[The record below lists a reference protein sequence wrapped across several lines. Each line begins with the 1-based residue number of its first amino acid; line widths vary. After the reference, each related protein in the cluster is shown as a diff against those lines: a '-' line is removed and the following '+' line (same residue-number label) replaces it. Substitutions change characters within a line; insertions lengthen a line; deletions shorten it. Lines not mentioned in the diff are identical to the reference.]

1 VSKLGAVVEAVEKH
15 GRFVLEQVKRAR
27 SDERFARAVIE
38 RWNKIKA
45 ETPIAKAPTGLPL
58 PRLALPEID
67 EPGEIARYLFS
78 EGLPGEF
85 PYLNGAYREM
95 YLEPLREI
103 ETGSYGNKKSSNGD
117 SNGAI
122 AARVSRAKTPEPP
135 ARPPLQEEP
144 TRLFSGLM
152 LAEDTNKRFHF
163 LSAHQRSKRLSTA
176 FDGPTLYGIDSDADG
191 VFGKIGEGGV
201 AVDTVEDMV
210 RLYDGFEL
218 GAPNFSASMTISGPA
233 PIIMAMYIAAA
244 KRRFGPKVVPNLRG
258 TIQAD
263 IFKEVQAQNE
273 TIFPTEA
280 SLRFLCDMIEWTTAN
295 MPRWYPVS
303 ISGYHIGE
311 AGSTPVQQAAY
322 TLSNGFAY
330 AEMLTARGVPV
341 DQFAPRL
348 SFFLD
353 CGLDV
358 EYIALARV
366 SRKIWAIGMRDV
378 FGANARGQMFKL
390 HTQTSGRSLIAA
402 EFKNNLT
409 RTAAELMLAY
419 MNGTNSCHS
428 NSADEPFTTP
438 SEEWIRLA
446 AHGQAIL
453 LEESGIFK
461 HTMNMLS
468 GSPGMK
474 AVERAVEKAILDEF
488 REIESLGGV
497 LAAVENR
504 YQRSQIQNAA
514 HRYEQQIYD
523 GTRPIVGLNRYRN
536 GADEMPEIE
545 LARTPR
551 ARQKLQV
558 ERLKKFKK
566 KNAEKSKSALDKLAT
581 AVERGENCFRLCWK
595 RWKFV
600 HLAKS
605 LAACKRLWGGS
616 GRWCK
621 RSAESQC
628 FVNRF
633 GRARLYRAGA
643 SPNEGSAKQ
652 VVRR

>member
-1 VSKLGAVVEAVEKH
+1 MSKLGQVVEAVEKYN
-15 GRFVLEQVKRAR
+15 GFVLNQVKRAR
-27 SDERFARAVIE
+27 SDEKFGRE
-38 RWNKIKA
+38 LSDRWTEIKSK
-45 ETPIAKAPTGLPL
+45 TPVTHTPTGLPL

-67 EPGEIARYLFS
+67 EPGEIARYLFG

-85 PYLNGAYREM
+85 PFLNGAYREM
-95 YLEPLREI
+95 YLEPVREI
-103 ETGSYGNKKSSNGD
+103 KTGSFGKKTSGD
-117 SNGAI
+117 GAKEKASGNGAQ
-122 AARVSRAKTPEPP
+122 
-135 ARPPLQEEP
+135 PLEEP

-152 LAEDTNKRFHF
+152 LAEDTNERFHY
-163 LSAHQRSKRLSTA
+163 LTQHQRTHRLSTA

-201 AVDTVEDMV
+201 AIDTVEDMV
-210 RLYDGFEL
+210 RLYDGFDL
-218 GAPNFSASMTISGPA
+218 GSPNFSASMTISGPA

-244 KRRFGPKVVPNLRG
+244 KRRFGPKVVPKLRG

-273 TIFPTEA
+273 TIFPIEA
-280 SLRFLCDMIEWTTAN
+280 SLRFLTDMVEFTTRE
-295 MPRWYPVS
+295 MPRWYPIS

-330 AEMLTARGVPV
+330 AEMFSGRGIPV
-341 DQFAPRL
+341 DQFGPRL

-353 CGLDV
+353 CGLDA

-366 SRKIWAIGMRDV
+366 SRRIWAIGMRDA
-378 FGANARGQMFKL
+378 FGAGPRGQLFKL

-419 MNGTNSCHS
+419 MNATNSCHS

-474 AVERAVEKAILDEF
+474 AVERAVEVAILDEF
-488 REIESLGGV
+488 REIERLGGV
-497 LAAVENR
+497 LAAVEDR
-504 YQRSQIQNAA
+504 YQRSQIQSAA
-514 HRYEQQIYD
+514 HRYEQQIYE
-523 GTRPIVGLNRYRN
+523 GTRPIIGLNRYRN
-536 GADEMPEIE
+536 GSDDIPEVK

-551 ARQKLQV
+551 KKQQLQV
-558 ERLKKFKK
+558 DRLAKFKK
-566 KNAEKSKSALDKLAT
+566 KNAGKAKRALDKLADV
-581 AVERGENCFRLCWK
+581 VERGENCFPTLLEAVEVCSLGQITGRLQE
-595 RWKFV
+595 V
-600 HLAKS
+600 V
-605 LAACKRLWGGS
+605 
-616 GRWCK
+616 GRF
-621 RSAESQC
+621 RPM
-628 FVNRF
+628 V
-633 GRARLYRAGA
+633 
-643 SPNEGSAKQ
+643 
-652 VVRR
+652 

>member
-1 VSKLGAVVEAVEKH
+1 MSKLGQVVESVENYDK
-15 GRFVLEQVKRAR
+15 FVLEQVKSAR
-27 SDERFARAVIE
+27 SDQKFGRELMG
-38 RWNKIKA
+38 RWNDVKAKIPVSR
-45 ETPIAKAPTGLPL
+45 TPTGLPL

-67 EPGEIARYLFS
+67 EPGEIARCIFG

-85 PYLNGAYREM
+85 PYLNAAYREM
-95 YLEPLREI
+95 YLEPVREI
-103 ETGSYGNKKSSNGD
+103 ESFEKNASKIDKSASRTD
-117 SNGAI
+117 S
-122 AARVSRAKTPEPP
+122 SRGEKIPQA
-135 ARPPLQEEP
+135 EEP

-152 LAEDTNKRFHF
+152 LAEDTNERFHY
-163 LSAHQRSKRLSTA
+163 LTRHQRTHRLSTA

-201 AVDTVEDMV
+201 AIDTVEDMV
-210 RLYDGFEL
+210 RLYDGFDL
-218 GAPNFSASMTISGPA
+218 GSQNFSASMTISGPA

-244 KRRFGPKVVPNLRG
+244 KLRFGRKVVPKLRG

-263 IFKEVQAQNE
+263 IFKEIQAQNE
-273 TIFPTEA
+273 TIFPIEP
-280 SLRFLCDMIEWTTAN
+280 SLRFLSDMVEFTTRE
-295 MPRWYPVS
+295 MPRWYPIS

-330 AEMLTARGVPV
+330 AEMFAGRGISV
-341 DQFAPRL
+341 DQFGPRL

-366 SRKIWAIGMRDV
+366 SRRIWAIGMRDV
-378 FGANARGQMFKL
+378 FGAGPKAQLFKL

-419 MNGTNSCHS
+419 MNATNSCHS

-474 AVERAVEKAILDEF
+474 AVERAVEAAILDEF
-488 REIESLGGV
+488 REIDRLGGV
-497 LAAVENR
+497 LAAVEER

-523 GTRPIVGLNRYRN
+523 GTRPIIGLNRYRD
-536 GADEMPEIE
+536 GAEEIPEVK
-545 LARTPR
+545 LVRTPR
-551 ARQKLQV
+551 AKQQLQV
-558 ERLKKFKK
+558 DRLAKFKK
-566 KNAEKSKSALDKLAT
+566 KNAEKAKPALDKLAQ
-581 AVERGENCFRLCWK
+581 AVEHGENFFPPLLEAVEVCSLGQITGRLQEVVGRFRPM
-595 RWKFV
+595 V
-600 HLAKS
+600 
-605 LAACKRLWGGS
+605 
-616 GRWCK
+616 
-621 RSAESQC
+621 
-628 FVNRF
+628 
-633 GRARLYRAGA
+633 
-643 SPNEGSAKQ
+643 
-652 VVRR
+652 

>member
-1 VSKLGAVVEAVEKH
+1 MSKLGRVVEAVEKYN
-15 GRFVLEQVKRAR
+15 GFVENEVKRAR
-27 SDERFARAVIE
+27 SDKKFGQQMVD
-38 RWNKIKA
+38 RWNEIKA
-45 ETPIAKAPTGLPL
+45 KIPVGTAPTGLKL

-67 EPGEIARYLFS
+67 EAGDITRYLLGD
-78 EGLPGEF
+78 GLPGEF
-85 PYLNGAYREM
+85 PFLNGAYREM
-95 YLEPLREI
+95 YLEPLQQPPI
-103 ETGSYGNKKSSNGD
+103 ETGAYEKNGHG
-117 SNGAI
+117 SKAKLNGSKNGAKPQ
-122 AARVSRAKTPEPP
+122 VT
-135 ARPPLQEEP
+135 EEP

-152 LAEDTNKRFHF
+152 LAEDTNERFHF
-163 LSAHQRSKRLSTA
+163 LGAHQRSKRLSTA
-176 FDGPTLYGIDSDADG
+176 FDGPTLYGIDSDAPG
-191 VFGKIGEGGV
+191 ILGKIGEGGV

-210 RLYDGFEL
+210 RLYDGFDL
-218 GAPNFSASMTISGPA
+218 GSPDFSASMTISGPA

-244 KRRFGPKVVPNLRG
+244 KRRFGDGIVPKLRG

-273 TIFPTEA
+273 TIFPVEA
-280 SLRFLCDMIEWTTAN
+280 SLRFLTDMMEFTTRE

-330 AEMLTARGVPV
+330 AEMMANRGMSA
-341 DQFAPRL
+341 DEFGPRL

-358 EYIALARV
+358 EYIALTRV
-366 SRKIWAIGMRDV
+366 SRRIWAIGMRDA
-378 FGANARGQMFKL
+378 FGAGPKAQMFKV
-390 HTQTSGRSLIAA
+390 HTQTSGRSLVAA

-409 RTAAELMLAY
+409 RTAAELMLSY

-453 LEESGIFK
+453 LDESGIFK

-474 AVERAVEKAILDEF
+474 AVERAVEAAILEEF
-488 REIESLGGV
+488 REIERLGGV
-497 LAAVENR
+497 MGAVENR

-523 GTRPIVGLNRYRN
+523 GTRPIIALNKYRN
-536 GADEMPEIE
+536 DSEEMPEFE

-551 ARQKLQV
+551 AKQQLQV
-558 ERLKKFKK
+558 DRLKKFKA
-566 KNAEKSKSALDKLAT
+566 KNARKAEQALAKLA
-581 AVERGENCFRLCWK
+581 AVVETDENCFPALMEAAEVC
-595 RWKFV
+595 
-600 HLAKS
+600 S
-605 LAACKRLWGGS
+605 LGQIS
-616 GRWCK
+616 GRLQ
-621 RSAESQC
+621 E
-628 FVNRF
+628 VVGRF
-633 GRARLYRAGA
+633 R
-643 SPNEGSAKQ
+643 PM
-652 VVRR
+652 V

>member
-1 VSKLGAVVEAVEKH
+1 MSKLGNVVESVEKYNQ
-15 GRFVLEQVKRAR
+15 FVVDQVKRAR
-27 SDERFARAVIE
+27 TDKDFGRDLVG
-38 RWNKIKA
+38 RWNDIKA
-45 ETPIAKAPTGLPL
+45 KIPTSRTPTGILL

-67 EPGEIARYLFS
+67 EAGEIARYLFG

-95 YLEPLREI
+95 YLEPIREVESFEKNG
-103 ETGSYGNKKSSNGD
+103 ETKKS
-117 SNGAI
+117 
-122 AARVSRAKTPEPP
+122 KTGKKIP
-135 ARPPLQEEP
+135 QTEEP

-152 LAEDTNKRFHF
+152 LAEDTNERFHF
-163 LSAHQRSKRLSTA
+163 LTAHQRTHRLSTA

-201 AVDTVEDMV
+201 AIDTVEDMV
-210 RLYDGFEL
+210 RLYDGFDL
-218 GAPNFSASMTISGPA
+218 GSANFSASMTISGPA

-244 KRRFGPKVVPNLRG
+244 KRRFGPSVVPKLRG
-258 TIQAD
+258 TVQAD

-273 TIFPTEA
+273 TIFPIEP
-280 SLRFLCDMIEWTTAN
+280 SLRFLTDMVEFTSRE
-295 MPRWYPVS
+295 MPRWYPIS

-330 AEMLTARGVPV
+330 AEMFAARGIPV
-341 DQFAPRL
+341 DQFGPRL

-366 SRKIWAIGMRDV
+366 SRRIWAIGMRDV
-378 FGANARGQMFKL
+378 FGAGPKAQLYKL

-419 MNGTNSCHS
+419 INATNSCHS

-474 AVERAVEKAILDEF
+474 AVERAVEAAILEEF
-488 REIESLGGV
+488 REIERLGGV
-497 LAAVENR
+497 LAAVEER

-523 GTRPIVGLNRYRN
+523 GTRPIIALNKYRN
-536 GADEMPEIE
+536 GDDGAPEVK
-545 LARTPR
+545 LVRTPR
-551 ARQKLQV
+551 KKQQLQV
-558 ERLKKFKK
+558 DRLAKFKK
-566 KNAEKSKSALDKLAT
+566 KNAEKSKRALDKLAAVAESGKNCFPALLE
-581 AVERGENCFRLCWK
+581 AVEVCSLGQITGRLQEVVGRFRPM
-595 RWKFV
+595 V
-600 HLAKS
+600 
-605 LAACKRLWGGS
+605 
-616 GRWCK
+616 
-621 RSAESQC
+621 
-628 FVNRF
+628 
-633 GRARLYRAGA
+633 
-643 SPNEGSAKQ
+643 
-652 VVRR
+652 

>member
-1 VSKLGAVVEAVEKH
+1 MSKLGQVVESVEKYNQ
-15 GRFVLEQVKRAR
+15 FVVDQVKRAR
-27 SDERFARAVIE
+27 TDEKIGRDLLG
-38 RWNKIKA
+38 RWDDIKA
-45 ETPIAKAPTGLPL
+45 KIPTTRAPTGLSL

-67 EPGEIARYLFS
+67 EPGEIARFLFG

-95 YLEPLREI
+95 YLEPIREV
-103 ETGSYGNKKSSNGD
+103 ESLEKNG
-117 SNGAI
+117 
-122 AARVSRAKTPEPP
+122 RAKGGKSAKKIAP
-135 ARPPLQEEP
+135 AEEP

-152 LAEDTNKRFHF
+152 LAEDTNERFHF
-163 LSAHQRSKRLSTA
+163 LTAHQRTHRLSTA
-176 FDGPTLYGIDSDADG
+176 FDGPTRYGIDSDADG

-201 AVDTVEDMV
+201 AIDTVEDMV

-218 GAPNFSASMTISGPA
+218 GSADFSASMTISGPA

-244 KRRFGPKVVPNLRG
+244 KRRFGPKVLPKLRG
-258 TIQAD
+258 TVQAD

-280 SLRFLCDMIEWTTAN
+280 SLRFLTDMVEFTTRE
-295 MPRWYPVS
+295 MPRWYPIS

-330 AEMLTARGVPV
+330 AEMFAARGIPIE
-341 DQFAPRL
+341 QFGPRL

-358 EYIALARV
+358 EYIALSRV
-366 SRKIWAIGMRDV
+366 SRRIWAIGMRDA
-378 FGANARGQMFKL
+378 FGAGPRGQMFKL
-390 HTQTSGRSLIAA
+390 HTQTSGRSLVAA

-419 MNGTNSCHS
+419 MNATNSSHS

-461 HTMNMLS
+461 NTMNMLS
-468 GSPGMK
+468 GSPRI
-474 AVERAVEKAILDEF
+474 AYVERAVEAAILEEF
-488 REIESLGGV
+488 REIEKLGGV
-497 LAAVENR
+497 LSAVEER
-504 YQRSQIQNAA
+504 YQRSQIQSAA

-523 GTRPIVGLNRYRN
+523 GTRPIIALNKYRN
-536 GADEMPEIE
+536 GSDEDMPEVK

-551 ARQKLQV
+551 KKQQLQV
-558 ERLKKFKK
+558 DRLTKFKK
-566 KNAEKSKSALDKLAT
+566 KIVEKSKRALDKLAAVAESGKNCFPALLE
-581 AVERGENCFRLCWK
+581 AVEVCSLGQITGRLQEVVGRFRPM
-595 RWKFV
+595 V
-600 HLAKS
+600 
-605 LAACKRLWGGS
+605 
-616 GRWCK
+616 
-621 RSAESQC
+621 
-628 FVNRF
+628 
-633 GRARLYRAGA
+633 
-643 SPNEGSAKQ
+643 
-652 VVRR
+652 

>member
-1 VSKLGAVVEAVEKH
+1 MSKLGQVVEAVEKYNQ
-15 GRFVLEQVKRAR
+15 FVLDQVKRAR
-27 SDERFARAVIE
+27 SDEKFGRELIQ
-38 RWNKIKA
+38 RWTEIKKN
-45 ETPIAKAPTGLPL
+45 TPITRAPTGLAL
-58 PRLALPEID
+58 PRLALPEVD
-67 EPGEIARYLFS
+67 EPGEIARYLFG

-85 PYLNGAYREM
+85 PFTNGAYREM
-95 YLEPLREI
+95 YLEPIREA
-103 ETGSYGNKKSSNGD
+103 EEGSYGKNGH
-117 SNGAI
+117 GK
-122 AARVSRAKTPEPP
+122 RGETELKQT
-135 ARPPLQEEP
+135 EEP
-144 TRLFSGLM
+144 TRLFSGFG
-152 LAEDTNKRFHF
+152 LAEETNERFHY
-163 LSAHQRSKRLSTA
+163 LTSHQRTTRLSTA

-191 VFGKIGEGGV
+191 VFGKVGEGGV
-201 AVDTVEDMV
+201 AIDTVEDMM
-210 RLYDGFEL
+210 RLYDGFDL
-218 GAPNFSASMTISGPA
+218 GSPSFSASMTISGPA

-244 KRRFGPKVVPNLRG
+244 KRRFGKNVLPKLRG

-280 SLRFLCDMIEWTTAN
+280 SLRFLCDMIEFTTAK

-311 AGSTPVQQAAY
+311 AGATPVQQAAY

-330 AEMLTARGVPV
+330 AEMLTARGIPV
-341 DQFAPRL
+341 DQFGPRL

-366 SRKIWAIGMRDV
+366 SRKIWAIGMRNA
-378 FGANARGQMFKL
+378 FGAGPRGQMFKL
-390 HTQTSGRSLIAA
+390 HTQTSGRSLVAA

-453 LEESGIFK
+453 LDESGLFK

-474 AVERAVEKAILDEF
+474 AVERAVEAAILEEF
-488 REIESLGGV
+488 RQIERLGGV
-497 LAAVENR
+497 LAAIEHR
-504 YQRSQIQNAA
+504 YQRSQIQTAA

-523 GTRPIVGLNRYRN
+523 GTRPIIALNKYRE
-536 GADEMPEIE
+536 ADEKMPEVKMV
-545 LARTPR
+545 RTSR
-551 ARQKLQV
+551 AKKHLQID
-558 ERLKKFKK
+558 RLEKFKR
-566 KNAEKSKSALDKLAT
+566 KNAEKAKRALDKLAEV
-581 AVERGENCFRLCWK
+581 VERGENCFLTLIEAVEVCSLGQITERLQEI
-595 RWKFV
+595 V
-600 HLAKS
+600 
-605 LAACKRLWGGS
+605 
-616 GRWCK
+616 GRF
-621 RSAESQC
+621 RPM
-628 FVNRF
+628 V
-633 GRARLYRAGA
+633 
-643 SPNEGSAKQ
+643 
-652 VVRR
+652 

>member
-1 VSKLGAVVEAVEKH
+1 MSKLGQVVESIEKYNK
-15 GRFVLEQVKRAR
+15 FVLDQVNRAR
-27 SDERFARAVIE
+27 TDEKFGRE
-38 RWNKIKA
+38 LLGRWTDIKA
-45 ETPIAKAPTGLPL
+45 KIPISRTPTGLPL

-67 EPGEIARYLFS
+67 DPGEIARYLLG

-85 PYLNGAYREM
+85 PFLNGAYREM
-95 YLEPLREI
+95 YLEPIREV
-103 ETGSYGNKKSSNGD
+103 ESFEKNG
-117 SNGAI
+117 GGPQ
-122 AARVSRAKTPEPP
+122 RA
-135 ARPPLQEEP
+135 ARPPLPQAEEP

-152 LAEDTNKRFHF
+152 LAEDTNERFHY
-163 LSAHQRSKRLSTA
+163 LTQHQRTHRLSTA

-201 AVDTVEDMV
+201 AIDTVEDMV
-210 RLYDGFEL
+210 RLYDGFDL
-218 GAPNFSASMTISGPA
+218 GSPNFSASMTISGPA

-244 KRRFGPKVVPNLRG
+244 KRRFGPKVVPKLRG

-273 TIFPTEA
+273 TIFPIEA
-280 SLRFLCDMIEWTTAN
+280 SLRFLTDMVEFTTQE
-295 MPRWYPVS
+295 MPRWYPIS

-330 AEMLTARGVPV
+330 AEMFAARGIPV
-341 DQFAPRL
+341 DQFGPRL

-366 SRKIWAIGMRDV
+366 SRRIWAIGMRDV
-378 FGANARGQMFKL
+378 FGAGPRGQLFKL

-419 MNGTNSCHS
+419 MNATNSCHS

-438 SEEWIRLA
+438 TAEWIRLA

-474 AVERAVEKAILDEF
+474 AVERSVEAAILDEF
-488 REIESLGGV
+488 REIERLGGV
-497 LAAVENR
+497 LAAVEDR

-514 HRYEQQIYD
+514 HRYEQQIYN
-523 GTRPIVGLNRYRN
+523 GVRPIIGLNRYRN
-536 GADEMPEIE
+536 GEDDTPEVK
-545 LARTPR
+545 LVRTSR
-551 ARQKLQV
+551 KKQQLQV
-558 ERLKKFKK
+558 DRLSRFKK
-566 KNAEKSKSALDKLAT
+566 KNADKADRALDKLAEV
-581 AVERGENCFRLCWK
+581 VERGENCFRMLLEAAEVC
-595 RWKFV
+595 
-600 HLAKS
+600 S
-605 LAACKRLWGGS
+605 LGQIS
-616 GRWCK
+616 GRLQ
-621 RSAESQC
+621 E
-628 FVNRF
+628 VVGRF
-633 GRARLYRAGA
+633 R
-643 SPNEGSAKQ
+643 PM
-652 VVRR
+652 V

>member
-1 VSKLGAVVEAVEKH
+1 MSKLGQIVESIEKYNK
-15 GRFVLEQVKRAR
+15 FVLDQVKRAR
-27 SDERFARAVIE
+27 TDEQFGRE
-38 RWNKIKA
+38 LLGRWNDTKAKIPV
-45 ETPIAKAPTGLPL
+45 TRTPTGVPL

-67 EPGEIARYLFS
+67 EPGEIARYLFG

-85 PYLNGAYREM
+85 PFLNGAYREM
-95 YLEPLREI
+95 YLEPIREV
-103 ETGSYGNKKSSNGD
+103 ESFAKNG
-117 SNGAI
+117 
-122 AARVSRAKTPEPP
+122 EPP
-135 ARPPLQEEP
+135 QRSARPPLPQAEEP

-152 LAEDTNKRFHF
+152 LAEDTNERFHY
-163 LSAHQRSKRLSTA
+163 LTRHQRTHRLSTA

-201 AVDTVEDMV
+201 AIDTVEDMV
-210 RLYDGFEL
+210 RLYDGFDL
-218 GAPNFSASMTISGPA
+218 GSPNFSASMTISGPA

-244 KRRFGPKVVPNLRG
+244 KRRFGPKVVPKLRG

-273 TIFPTEA
+273 TIFPIEA
-280 SLRFLCDMIEWTTAN
+280 SLRFLTDMVEFTTRE
-295 MPRWYPVS
+295 MPRWYPIS

-330 AEMLTARGVPV
+330 AEMFAARGIPV
-341 DQFAPRL
+341 DQFGPRL

-353 CGLDV
+353 CGLDA

-366 SRKIWAIGMRDV
+366 SRRIWAIGMRDV
-378 FGANARGQMFKL
+378 FGAGPRAQLFKL

-409 RTAAELMLAY
+409 RTAAELVLAY
-419 MNGTNSCHS
+419 MNATNSCHS

-474 AVERAVEKAILDEF
+474 AVERSVEAAILDEF
-488 REIESLGGV
+488 REIERLGGV
-497 LAAVENR
+497 LAAVEDR

-514 HRYEQQIYD
+514 HRYEQQIYN
-523 GTRPIVGLNRYRN
+523 GTRPIIGLNRYRD
-536 GADEMPEIE
+536 GGEEIPEVK
-545 LARTPR
+545 LTRTPR
-551 ARQKLQV
+551 KKQQLQV
-558 ERLKKFKK
+558 DRLDKFKK
-566 KNAEKSKSALDKLAT
+566 KNADKAKRTLDKLAD
-581 AVERGENCFRLCWK
+581 AVERGENCFSMLLEAAEVCSLGQITGRLQE
-595 RWKFV
+595 V
-600 HLAKS
+600 V
-605 LAACKRLWGGS
+605 
-616 GRWCK
+616 GRF
-621 RSAESQC
+621 RPM
-628 FVNRF
+628 V
-633 GRARLYRAGA
+633 
-643 SPNEGSAKQ
+643 
-652 VVRR
+652 

>member
-1 VSKLGAVVEAVEKH
+1 MSKLGQVVESVEKYNK
-15 GRFVLEQVKRAR
+15 FVLDQVKRAR
-27 SDERFARAVIE
+27 SDEKFGRDLLG
-38 RWNKIKA
+38 RWNDIKA
-45 ETPIAKAPTGLPL
+45 KIPATRTPTGLPL

-67 EPGEIARYLFS
+67 EPGEIARYLFG

-85 PYLNGAYREM
+85 PFLNGAYREM
-95 YLEPLREI
+95 YLEPVREVESFEKNG
-103 ETGSYGNKKSSNGD
+103 ETKTGKSDKK
-117 SNGAI
+117 
-122 AARVSRAKTPEPP
+122 PP
-135 ARPPLQEEP
+135 QAEEP

-152 LAEDTNKRFHF
+152 LAEDTNERFHY
-163 LSAHQRSKRLSTA
+163 LTQHQRTHRLSTA
-176 FDGPTLYGIDSDADG
+176 FDGPTLYGMDSDADG

-201 AVDTVEDMV
+201 AIDTVEDMM
-210 RLYDGFEL
+210 RLYDGFDL
-218 GAPNFSASMTISGPA
+218 GSPNFSASMTISGPA

-244 KRRFGPKVVPNLRG
+244 KRRFGQKVVSKLRG

-273 TIFPTEA
+273 TIFPIEP
-280 SLRFLCDMIEWTTAN
+280 SLRFLTDLVEFTTRE
-295 MPRWYPVS
+295 MPRWYPIS

-330 AEMLTARGVPV
+330 AEMFAARRIPV
-341 DQFAPRL
+341 DQFGPRL

-353 CGLDV
+353 CGLDA
-358 EYIALARV
+358 EYVALARV
-366 SRKIWAIGMRDV
+366 SRRIWAIGMRDV
-378 FGANARGQMFKL
+378 FGAGPRAQLYKL
-390 HTQTSGRSLIAA
+390 HTQTSGRSLGAA

-419 MNGTNSCHS
+419 MNATNSCHS

-474 AVERAVEKAILDEF
+474 AVERAVEAAILDEF
-488 REIESLGGV
+488 REIERLGGV
-497 LAAVENR
+497 LAAVEDR

-523 GTRPIVGLNRYRN
+523 GTRPIIGLNKYRN
-536 GADEMPEIE
+536 GEDDAPKIK

-551 ARQKLQV
+551 KKQQLQV
-558 ERLKKFKK
+558 DRLAKFKK
-566 KNAEKSKSALDKLAT
+566 QNAEKAKRALDKLADV
-581 AVERGENCFRLCWK
+581 VERGGNCFPTLLEAVEVCSLGQITGRLQE
-595 RWKFV
+595 V
-600 HLAKS
+600 V
-605 LAACKRLWGGS
+605 
-616 GRWCK
+616 GRF
-621 RSAESQC
+621 RPM
-628 FVNRF
+628 V
-633 GRARLYRAGA
+633 
-643 SPNEGSAKQ
+643 
-652 VVRR
+652 

>member
-1 VSKLGAVVEAVEKH
+1 MSKLGQIVESIEKYNK
-15 GRFVLEQVKRAR
+15 FVLDQVKRAR
-27 SDERFARAVIE
+27 TDEQLGRE
-38 RWNKIKA
+38 LLGRWNDTKAKIPV
-45 ETPIAKAPTGLPL
+45 TRTPTGVPL

-67 EPGEIARYLFS
+67 EPGEIARYLFG

-85 PYLNGAYREM
+85 PFLNGAYREI
-95 YLEPLREI
+95 YLEPIREV
-103 ETGSYGNKKSSNGD
+103 ESFEKNG
-117 SNGAI
+117 
-122 AARVSRAKTPEPP
+122 EPP
-135 ARPPLQEEP
+135 QRSTRPPLPQTEEP

-152 LAEDTNKRFHF
+152 LAEDTNERFHY
-163 LSAHQRSKRLSTA
+163 LTRHQRTHRLSTA

-201 AVDTVEDMV
+201 AIDTVEDMV
-210 RLYDGFEL
+210 RLYDGFDL
-218 GAPNFSASMTISGPA
+218 GSPNFSASMTISGPA

-244 KRRFGPKVVPNLRG
+244 KRRFGPKVVPKLRG

-273 TIFPTEA
+273 TIFPIEA
-280 SLRFLCDMIEWTTAN
+280 SLRFLTDMVEFTTRE
-295 MPRWYPVS
+295 MPRWYPIS

-330 AEMLTARGVPV
+330 AEMFAARGIPV
-341 DQFAPRL
+341 DQFGPRL

-353 CGLDV
+353 CGLDA

-366 SRKIWAIGMRDV
+366 SRRIWAIGMRDV
-378 FGANARGQMFKL
+378 FGAGPRAQLFKL

-409 RTAAELMLAY
+409 RTAAELVLAY
-419 MNGTNSCHS
+419 MNATNSCHS

-438 SEEWIRLA
+438 SEEWIRHA

-474 AVERAVEKAILDEF
+474 AVERSVEAAILDEF
-488 REIESLGGV
+488 REIERLGGV
-497 LAAVENR
+497 LAAVEDR

-514 HRYEQQIYD
+514 HRYEQQIYN
-523 GTRPIVGLNRYRN
+523 GTRPIIGLNRYRD
-536 GADEMPEIE
+536 GSEEIPEVK
-545 LARTPR
+545 LTRTPR
-551 ARQKLQV
+551 KKQQLQV
-558 ERLKKFKK
+558 DRLAKFKK
-566 KNAEKSKSALDKLAT
+566 KNADKAKRTLDKLAD
-581 AVERGENCFRLCWK
+581 AVERGENCFSMLLEAAEVCSLGQITGRLQE
-595 RWKFV
+595 V
-600 HLAKS
+600 V
-605 LAACKRLWGGS
+605 
-616 GRWCK
+616 GRF
-621 RSAESQC
+621 RPM
-628 FVNRF
+628 V
-633 GRARLYRAGA
+633 
-643 SPNEGSAKQ
+643 
-652 VVRR
+652 

>member
-1 VSKLGAVVEAVEKH
+1 MSKLGQVVESIENYNK
-15 GRFVLEQVKRAR
+15 FVLDQVKRAR
-27 SDERFARAVIE
+27 RDEKFGRE
-38 RWNKIKA
+38 LLGRWNDMKAKIPV
-45 ETPIAKAPTGLPL
+45 TRTPTGLPL

-67 EPGEIARYLFS
+67 DPGEIARYFFG

-85 PYLNGAYREM
+85 PYLNAAYREM
-95 YLEPLREI
+95 YLETVREI
-103 ETGSYGNKKSSNGD
+103 ESFEKNEAVAAGVSPAKQAKKQP
-117 SNGAI
+117 
-122 AARVSRAKTPEPP
+122 V
-135 ARPPLQEEP
+135 RPPLQEEP

-152 LAEDTNKRFHF
+152 LAEDTNERFHY
-163 LSAHQRSKRLSTA
+163 LTRHQRTHRLSTA

-201 AVDTVEDMV
+201 AIDTVEDMV
-210 RLYDGFEL
+210 RLYDGFDL
-218 GAPNFSASMTISGPA
+218 GSPNFSASMTISGPA

-244 KRRFGPKVVPNLRG
+244 KSRFGSKVVPKLRG

-273 TIFPTEA
+273 TIFPIEA
-280 SLRFLCDMIEWTTAN
+280 SLRFLTDMVEFTTQG
-295 MPRWYPVS
+295 MPRWYPIS

-311 AGSTPVQQAAY
+311 AGSTPVQPAAY

-330 AEMLTARGVPV
+330 AEMFAARGIPV

-366 SRKIWAIGMRDV
+366 SRRIWAIGMRDV

-453 LEESGIFK
+453 LDESGIFK
-461 HTMNMLS
+461 HTMNMLT

-474 AVERAVEKAILDEF
+474 AVERAVEAAILEEF
-488 REIESLGGV
+488 RQIEELGGV
-497 LAAVENR
+497 LAAIEHR
-504 YQRSQIQNAA
+504 YQRSQIQTAA
-514 HRYEQQIYD
+514 HRYEQQIYS
-523 GTRPIVGLNRYRN
+523 GVRPIIALNKYRN
-536 GADEMPEIE
+536 DTEEMPEFE

-551 ARQKLQV
+551 AKQQLQV
-558 ERLKKFKK
+558 DRLKKFKQ
-566 KNAEKSKSALDKLAT
+566 KNAVKAEKALEKLA
-581 AVERGENCFRLCWK
+581 AVVETDENCFPAL
-595 RWKFV
+595 
-600 HLAKS
+600 LEA
-605 LAACKRLWGGS
+605 
-616 GRWCK
+616 
-621 RSAESQC
+621 
-628 FVNRF
+628 
-633 GRARLYRAGA
+633 
-643 SPNEGSAKQ
+643 
-652 VVRR
+652 

>member
-1 VSKLGAVVEAVEKH
+1 MSKLGQVVESVENYGK
-15 GRFVLEQVKRAR
+15 FVLDQVKRAR
-27 SDERFARAVIE
+27 TDEKFGRE
-38 RWNKIKA
+38 LLGRWNDTKAKI
-45 ETPIAKAPTGLPL
+45 PITRTPTGLPL

-67 EPGEIARYLFS
+67 ETGEIARYLFG

-95 YLEPLREI
+95 YLEPVREI
-103 ETGSYGNKKSSNGD
+103 EGFERND
-117 SNGAI
+117 AV
-122 AARVSRAKTPEPP
+122 AAGVSPANRIKTQP
-135 ARPPLQEEP
+135 ARLPPQEEP

-152 LAEDTNKRFHF
+152 LAEDTNERFHY
-163 LSAHQRSKRLSTA
+163 LTRHQRTHRLSTA

-201 AVDTVEDMV
+201 AIDTVEDMV
-210 RLYDGFEL
+210 RLYDGFDL
-218 GAPNFSASMTISGPA
+218 GSPNFSASMTISGPA

-244 KRRFGPKVVPNLRG
+244 TRRFGPKVVPKLRG

-273 TIFPTEA
+273 TIFPIEP
-280 SLRFLCDMIEWTTAN
+280 SLRFLTDMVEFTTRE
-295 MPRWYPVS
+295 MPRWYPIS

-330 AEMLTARGVPV
+330 VEMFAARGIPV
-341 DQFAPRL
+341 DQFGPRL

-353 CGLDV
+353 CALDA

-366 SRKIWAIGMRDV
+366 SRRIWAIGMRDV
-378 FGANARGQMFKL
+378 FGAGPKAQLYKL

-402 EFKNNLT
+402 EFKYNLT
-409 RTAAELMLAY
+409 RTAAELVLAY
-419 MNGTNSCHS
+419 INATNSCHS

-474 AVERAVEKAILDEF
+474 AVERAVEAAILDEF
-488 REIESLGGV
+488 REIERLGGV
-497 LAAVENR
+497 LSAVEER

-523 GTRPIVGLNRYRN
+523 GTRPIIGLNRYRD
-536 GADEMPEIE
+536 GADDIPDVK

-551 ARQKLQV
+551 SKQQLQV
-558 ERLKKFKK
+558 DRLAKFKK
-566 KNAEKSKSALDKLAT
+566 KNAEKGKRALDKLAEV
-581 AVERGENCFRLCWK
+581 VERGENCFPSLLEAAEVCSLGQITSRLQE
-595 RWKFV
+595 V
-600 HLAKS
+600 V
-605 LAACKRLWGGS
+605 
-616 GRWCK
+616 GRF
-621 RSAESQC
+621 RPM
-628 FVNRF
+628 V
-633 GRARLYRAGA
+633 
-643 SPNEGSAKQ
+643 
-652 VVRR
+652 

>member
-1 VSKLGAVVEAVEKH
+1 MSKLGQIVESIEKYNK
-15 GRFVLEQVKRAR
+15 FVLDQVKRAR
-27 SDERFARAVIE
+27 TDEQLGRE
-38 RWNKIKA
+38 LLGRWNDTKAKIPV
-45 ETPIAKAPTGLPL
+45 TRTPTGVPL

-67 EPGEIARYLFS
+67 EPGEIARYLFG

-85 PYLNGAYREM
+85 PFLNGAYREI
-95 YLEPLREI
+95 YLEPIREV
-103 ETGSYGNKKSSNGD
+103 ESFEKNG
-117 SNGAI
+117 
-122 AARVSRAKTPEPP
+122 EPP
-135 ARPPLQEEP
+135 QRSTRPPLPQTEEP

-152 LAEDTNKRFHF
+152 LAEDTNERFHY
-163 LSAHQRSKRLSTA
+163 LTRHQRTHRLSTA

-201 AVDTVEDMV
+201 AIDTVEDMV
-210 RLYDGFEL
+210 RLYDGFDL
-218 GAPNFSASMTISGPA
+218 GSPNFSASMTISGPA

-244 KRRFGPKVVPNLRG
+244 KRRFRPKVVPKLRG

-273 TIFPTEA
+273 TIFPIEA
-280 SLRFLCDMIEWTTAN
+280 SLRFLTDMVEFTTRE
-295 MPRWYPVS
+295 MPRWYPIS

-330 AEMLTARGVPV
+330 AEMFAARGIPV
-341 DQFAPRL
+341 DQFGPRL

-353 CGLDV
+353 CGLDA

-366 SRKIWAIGMRDV
+366 SRRIWAIGMRDV
-378 FGANARGQMFKL
+378 FGAGPRAQLFKL

-409 RTAAELMLAY
+409 RTAAELVLAY
-419 MNGTNSCHS
+419 MNATNSCHS

-474 AVERAVEKAILDEF
+474 AVERSVEAAILDEF
-488 REIESLGGV
+488 REIERLGGV
-497 LAAVENR
+497 LAAVEDR

-514 HRYEQQIYD
+514 HRYEQQIYN
-523 GTRPIVGLNRYRN
+523 GTRPIIGLNRYRD
-536 GADEMPEIE
+536 GSEGIPEVK
-545 LARTPR
+545 LTRTPR
-551 ARQKLQV
+551 KKQQLQV
-558 ERLKKFKK
+558 DRLAKFKK
-566 KNAEKSKSALDKLAT
+566 KNADKAKRTLDKLAD
-581 AVERGENCFRLCWK
+581 AVERGENCFSMLLEAAEVCSLGQITGRLQE
-595 RWKFV
+595 V
-600 HLAKS
+600 V
-605 LAACKRLWGGS
+605 
-616 GRWCK
+616 GRF
-621 RSAESQC
+621 RPM
-628 FVNRF
+628 V
-633 GRARLYRAGA
+633 
-643 SPNEGSAKQ
+643 
-652 VVRR
+652 

>member
-1 VSKLGAVVEAVEKH
+1 MSKLGQVVESVENYNK
-15 GRFVLEQVKRAR
+15 FVLDQVKRAR
-27 SDERFARAVIE
+27 TDKNFGRELLG
-38 RWNKIKA
+38 RWNDIKA
-45 ETPIAKAPTGLPL
+45 KIPVTRTPTGLPL

-67 EPGEIARYLFS
+67 EPGEIARYFFG

-85 PYLNGAYREM
+85 PYLNAAYREM
-95 YLEPLREI
+95 YLEPVREI
-103 ETGSYGNKKSSNGD
+103 ESFEKNNGRVRPP
-117 SNGAI
+117 GA
-122 AARVSRAKTPEPP
+122 PP
-135 ARPPLQEEP
+135 AKQPTRLPLQEEP

-152 LAEDTNKRFHF
+152 LAEDTNERFHY
-163 LSAHQRSKRLSTA
+163 LTRHQRTQRLSTA

-201 AVDTVEDMV
+201 AIDTVEDMV
-210 RLYDGFEL
+210 RLYDGFDL
-218 GAPNFSASMTISGPA
+218 GSPNFSASMTISGPA

-244 KRRFGPKVVPNLRG
+244 KRRFGPKVVPKLRG
-258 TIQAD
+258 TVQAD

-273 TIFPTEA
+273 TIFPIEP
-280 SLRFLCDMIEWTTAN
+280 SLRFLTDMVEFTTRE
-295 MPRWYPVS
+295 MPRWYPIS

-330 AEMLTARGVPV
+330 VEMFAGRGIPV
-341 DQFAPRL
+341 DQFGPRL

-353 CGLDV
+353 CGLDA

-366 SRKIWAIGMRDV
+366 SRRIWAIGMRDV
-378 FGANARGQMFKL
+378 FRAGSKAQLYKL

-409 RTAAELMLAY
+409 RTAAELVLAY
-419 MNGTNSCHS
+419 MNATNSCHS

-474 AVERAVEKAILDEF
+474 AVERAVEAAILNEF
-488 REIESLGGV
+488 REIERLGGV
-497 LAAVENR
+497 LAAVEER
-504 YQRSQIQNAA
+504 YQRSQIQSAA

-523 GTRPIVGLNRYRN
+523 GIRPIVGLNRYRD
-536 GADEMPEIE
+536 GAEEIPEVK
-545 LARTPR
+545 LTRTPR
-551 ARQKLQV
+551 SKQQLQV
-558 ERLKKFKK
+558 DRLAKFKK
-566 KNAEKSKSALDKLAT
+566 KNAAKAKRALDKLA
-581 AVERGENCFRLCWK
+581 AFAERGDNVFPGLLEAAEVCSLGQITGRLQEVVGRFRPM
-595 RWKFV
+595 V
-600 HLAKS
+600 
-605 LAACKRLWGGS
+605 
-616 GRWCK
+616 
-621 RSAESQC
+621 
-628 FVNRF
+628 
-633 GRARLYRAGA
+633 
-643 SPNEGSAKQ
+643 
-652 VVRR
+652 